1 MKNQS
6 GATMVEFALV
16 LILFLTV
23 LLGIV
28 DFARML
34 WTWNAA
40 TEATRWG
47 ARISVVCDKGATAV
61 LASMKSFLPQL
72 EAENVQIDWYTWDDA
87 TSTYT
92 ASASCTATGAT
103 PSTNCAGVNVKIQ
116 DLNYQW
122 MGPVAY
128 GFQASFGMPGFS
140 TFLPREIMGQDPD
153 SDAVCSAP

>member
-1 MKNQS
+1 
-6 GATMVEFALV
+6 MVEFALV

-47 ARISVVCDKGATAV
+47 ARVSVVCERDATAV
-61 LASMKSFLPQL
+61 LARMKSFLPQL
-72 EAENVQIDWYTWDDA
+72 EAANVDIDWYAWDDVKSEYIV
-87 TSTYT
+87 STGCDH
-92 ASASCTATGAT
+92 S
-103 PSTNCAGVNVKIQ
+103 NCAGVRVQIQ

-128 GFQASFGMPGFS
+128 GFQALIPMPGFS
-140 TFLPREIMGQDPD
+140 TFLTREIMGRDPN
-153 SDAVCSAP
+153 SDAVCSAS

>member
-1 MKNQS
+1 MKNQT

-40 TEATRWG
+40 NEATRWG
-47 ARISVVCDKGATAV
+47 ARISVVCERDAPAV

-72 EAENVQIDWYTWDDA
+72 QAGNLDIKWYTWNDG

-92 ASASCTATGAT
+92 F
-103 PSTNCAGVNVKIQ
+103 STDCDHANCAGVNVQIKN
-116 DLNYQW
+116 LNYQW

-128 GFQASFGMPGFS
+128 GFQASFGVPRFS
-140 TFLPREIMGQDPD
+140 TFLTREIMGQDDD
-153 SDAVCSAP
+153 SDSVCSAP